1 MAADSEHPAA
11 LPEVS
16 SSNDAGARE
25 PPPPS
30 TPESEDSP
38 HHPESE
44 VVAGEPAPPRNT
56 RKLLI
61 AAGAVLLIAGF
72 LLFRGITQL
81 GIWDPYE
88 LTLADLGCRRAA
100 GAGKFALS
108 ACGADSASHTGDIR
122 SAVMVQTVALGFRL
136 FGVTESAGRIPLAM
150 WILAGAIVATLAVG
164 RLVDAR
170 AGLYTGAVFVTMP
183 MVLVQGRLVLG
194 DAATMG
200 AFAVAFGGLAVAVFE
215 RADDG
220 GPVGWASR
228 TPWAVLGAFGVAACI
243 GARGVSVGAA
253 APIAVGLAWLLRNA
267 NTPRSRDA
275 RAPMRAIVGVLVL
288 AACAALGAWVAPKEI
303 AATAPAAA
311 HAALSLWTV
320 RGAIVSALVG
330 GFVLA
335 MLPGA
340 VDERVERAIAGAA
353 LGVGAFGL
361 AEGIAIATMAED
373 SRYYAALGAALA
385 PTRKFPTF
393 DLLVRQIA
401 HGAFPWSCF
410 FPFALGRVLARPAT
424 SPRAAVDREIDL
436 RVAALGAAAIAFGAQ
451 TLLAPRFG
459 LAPFAGPIAMAIVI
473 GLVLRDIERAP
484 SGSLAIGIGTAVLAV
499 LVLNDFSFEDLAK
512 APVELATAPILEPY
526 GLYGVSAPDELRLRL
541 KITLFV
547 AAAIFLLPIFFVWI
561 DDDPKPGWTPRDAL
575 RKPIDLA
582 IRAWNHPV
590 HGLLILLVASFEACA
605 LVVGAIVFKKAWR
618 RHVPQLQALNAQ
630 QRDVAVNLWW
640 LVLVAIVAAYVGY
653 VLFIYGRDAFRNLRR
668 QRVATIAAGGLAAAG
683 IWSFGA
689 MPAVANQFSPK
700 GVFETYRKAGP
711 GSPIGLLGVNPRTAA
726 YDLAGAS
733 PVVLNDP
740 RSSYEWMT
748 DGKADKKFLAL
759 RSESLA
765 DLNRLWRTS
774 ASPRTNLPILD
785 GRSAQVLLAANGLF
799 GAKNE
804 NPLERM
810 VLSGPPTATENCGT
824 ESGAICVPSHA
835 LHCDIDGNLQCVGWD
850 LLDGAGKSV
859 TSVSSGQKVKLRLI
873 YKVTGKVTGGW
884 QIFIHVEQPGTATA
898 RKTSDHAPL
907 LGKYPLDAWLPGD
920 VIVDDSDFNL
930 EPNMRSGSP
939 IMILTGFFSGN
950 VRMKLLSGPDA
961 GQESEGARLVL
972 GTIPVK

>member
-1 MAADSEHPAA
+1 MDADSEQPAA
-11 LPEVS
+11 PPEPS
-16 SSNDAGARE
+16 SPNDEEARE
-25 PPPPS
+25 LPPPS
-30 TPESEDSP
+30 KPADAEPPAPPER
-38 HHPESE
+38 E
-44 VVAGEPAPPRNT
+44 VVAGEPAPPRSS

-100 GAGKFALS
+100 SAGKFELS
-108 ACGADSASHTGDIR
+108 ACGVDSAGRAGDVR
-122 SAVMVQTVALGFRL
+122 SAVMVQTVALGFRM

-150 WILAGAIVATLAVG
+150 WILVGAIVATLAVG

-170 AGLYTGAVFVTMP
+170 AGLYTGAVFATMP

-200 AFAVAFGGLAVAVFE
+200 AFAVALGGLAVAVFD
-215 RADDG
+215 RGDDG
-220 GPVGWASR
+220 ASVGWAAR
-228 TPWAVLGAFGVAACI
+228 TPWAVLGAFGVAACM

-253 APIAVGLAWLLRNA
+253 APLAVGLTWLLRNA
-267 NTPRSRDA
+267 NTLRSKDA
-275 RAPMRAIVGVLVL
+275 RAPLRVLVGVLAL
-288 AACAALGAWVAPKEI
+288 AACAAFGAWVGPKEI

-311 HAALSLWTV
+311 HAVLSIWTI
-320 RGAIVSALVG
+320 RGAIAAALIG
-330 GFVLA
+330 GSVLA
-335 MLPGA
+335 LLPGTL
-340 VDERVERAIAGAA
+340 DERVERGVAGAA

-361 AEGIAIATMAED
+361 AEGIAIATLAEE

-401 HGAFPWSCF
+401 HGVFPWSCF
-410 FPFALGRVLARPAT
+410 FPFALGRALARPAT
-424 SPRAAVDREIDL
+424 SPRSAVDREVDL
-436 RVAALGAAAIAFGAQ
+436 RVAALAAAAIVFGAQ

-459 LAPFAGPIAMAIVI
+459 LAPFAGPMALAIVI

-541 KITLFV
+541 KLTLAV
-547 AAAIFLLPIFFVWI
+547 AAALFLLPIFFVWI
-561 DDDPKPGWTPRDAL
+561 DDDPKPGWTPRGAL

-582 IRAWNHPV
+582 LRAWNHPL
-590 HGLLILLVASFEACA
+590 HGLLILLIASFEACA
-605 LVVGAIVFKKAWR
+605 LVVGVIVFKKALR
-618 RHVPQLQALNAQ
+618 KHVPQLQALNAQ

-653 VLFIYGRDAFRNLRR
+653 VLFVYGRDAFRNLKR
-668 QRVATIAAGGLAAAG
+668 QRVATIAVGGLTAAG
-683 IWSFGA
+683 IWSFGV

-711 GSPIGLLGVNPRTAA
+711 GAPIGLLGVNPRTAA

-733 PVVLNDP
+733 PVVLGDP
-740 RSSYEWMT
+740 RQAYDWLL
-748 DGKADKKFLAL
+748 DGKADRKFLAL

-765 DLNRLWRTS
+765 DLNRLWRTT
-774 ASPRTNLPILD
+774 ATPRTNLPILD

-799 GAKNE
+799 GARNE

-824 ESGAICVPSHA
+824 ENGAICVPSHA
-835 LHCDIDGNLQCVGWD
+835 LRCDIDGNLQCVGWD
-850 LLDGAGKSV
+850 LLDGTDKPV

-907 LGKYPLDAWLPGD
+907 AGKYPLDAWLPGD

-950 VRMKLLSGPDA
+950 SRMKLLSGPDA